1 MFLARFTGLFPT
13 VTVHL
18 RVPNFPMTLF
28 AGPLALLGLAP
39 DGTAAYPDI
48 INRFLDPA
56 TYAAANTPQDADLHL
71 AFAASDVAKAGIGPH
86 LTLSI
91 SRTRLED
98 AIRAL
103 TLSDTKDPAC
113 DTPLACP
120 SRATRPRL
128 LHILATYYTKTLT
141 NRAPPGCGRRSLRD
155 RARPNDAHPT
165 TDEPPD
171 HLPAAAP

>member
-1 MFLARFTGLFPT
+1 
-13 VTVHL
+13 
-18 RVPNFPMTLF
+18 MTLF

-91 SRTRLED
+91 SRARLED
-98 AIRAL
+98 AIRTL

-120 SRATRPRL
+120 SRANRPQL
-128 LHILATYYTKTLT
+128 LNILATHYTKTLT
-141 NRAPPGCGRRSLRD
+141 SRAPPGCGLRALKG
-155 RARPNDAHPT
+155 RARPSDTQPT
-165 TDEPPD
+165 TNESPD
-171 HLPAAAP
+171 HLPADAP